1 MMLVVYALVE
11 SPDVQEAMEI
21 VEDDFA
27 AENAKDDVA
36 SDLGHGRYDRIEA
49 IERMSREKT

>member
-11 SPDVQEAMEI
+11 GPDVQEAMGV
-21 VEDDFA
+21 VEDDLA

-36 SDLGHGRYDRIEA
+36 GDLSHRRYGRIEA
-49 IERMSREKT
+49 IEGMLREKT

>member
-11 SPDVQEAMEI
+11 SPDMQQAMGI
-21 VEDDFA
+21 VKDNLA

-36 SDLGHGRYDRIEA
+36 GDLIHRRYGRIEA
-49 IERMSREKT
+49 IERLSRGET